1 MQREHQRILTD
12 LLSLPT
18 APFAEHHVIDYVR
31 EFCRRRPALSLAQD
45 RSGNLLIRFGPRKR
59 RPIVLAAHMDHPGFI
74 VQTSLAPSRPLRGA
88 GRVSFSPGDSSCAG
102 GGRGGRASRPAGG
115 GQDAC
120 ASKGVTLSPKT
131 TPRDVNIGRHLVRAK
146 WYGGVRPEY
155 FAGAPV
161 RFFDGGKWVRGRVVR
176 VECGPDGKA
185 PRVSHVEAVLAQ
197 PVPAGA
203 VGMWDLDGP
212 VVRRGRLFARG
223 CDDVAGVAATLA
235 CLDELVRHRSRGS
248 LHVLL
253 TRAEEVGF
261 VGAIAACRN
270 RTISPD
276 AVVVSIECS
285 SELPGAKMGD
295 GPILRVGD
303 LATTFSPAA
312 TAWCRAVA
320 ERLAASSPS
329 FVFQR
334 KLMDGG
340 TCEAT
345 AYGEF
350 GYDATGLCIAL
361 GNYHNMDCAR
371 KRLAPEYIDPADW
384 EGLVRWFVAL
394 ATTELRCDGR
404 HAGLRKRLRN
414 LERIYR
420 EDLQAGLG
428 SRMSP

>member
-1 MQREHQRILTD
+1 
-12 LLSLPT
+12 T
-18 APFAEHHVIDYVR
+18 A
-31 EFCRRRPALSLAQD
+31 
-45 RSGNLLIRFGPRKR
+45 SGE
-59 RPIVLAAHMDHPGFI
+59 
-74 VQTSLAPSRPLRGA
+74 
-88 GRVSFSPGDSSCAG
+88 
-102 GGRGGRASRPAGG
+102 ASA
-115 GQDAC
+115 
-120 ASKGVTLSPKT
+120 
-131 TPRDVNIGRHLVRAK
+131 GRHLVLAK
-146 WYGGVRPEY
+146 WHGGVRPEY

-176 VECGPDGKA
+176 VDRGPDGKA
-185 PRVSHVEAVLAQ
+185 PRVSHVEAALAQ
-197 PVPAGA
+197 PVPPGA

-235 CLDELVRHRSRGS
+235 CLDELIRHHSEAS

-270 RTISPD
+270 RTIPAN
-276 AVVVSIECS
+276 AVVISIECS
-285 SELPGAKMGD
+285 AELPGARMGD

-312 TAWCRAVA
+312 TGWCRAVA
-320 ERLAASSPS
+320 ERLAASGRP

-345 AYGEF
+345 VYGEF
-350 GYDATGLCIAL
+350 GYAATGLCIAL
-361 GNYHNMDCAR
+361 GNYHNMDR
-371 KRLAPEYIDPADW
+371 TRRRLAPEYIDLADW

-394 ATTELRCDGR
+394 ATTDLPWDSAA
-404 HAGLRKRLRN
+404 AGLRERLGK
-414 LERIYR
+414 LERTYR
-420 EDLQAGLG
+420 QDLEAGLVL
-428 SRMSP
+428 RM